1 MHPKISR
8 RKLAEFVVD
17 SFERG
22 NSLSHAVDQLA
33 AYLVETGR
41 VREANLVVRMI
52 ETVLSERGTVIVRV
66 TSAHSLSEALR
77 RDVEAQV
84 SATKVLY
91 EEIIDPSVIGGV
103 RIETPGQLLD
113 ATMKRKLLAL
123 RQAKV

>member
-1 MHPKISR
+1 MQAKISR
-8 RKLAEFVVD
+8 RKLAAYVVD

-22 NSLSHAVDQLA
+22 TSLSEVMNQLA

-41 VREANLVVRMI
+41 VREFDLVVRMI
-52 ETVLSERGTVIVRV
+52 ETILAERGTVIVRV
-66 TSAHSLSEALR
+66 TSAHPLTEALR

-84 SATKVLY
+84 PAKKVLY
-91 EEIIDPSVIGGV
+91 EEIIDPTVIGGI